1 VVFGELEIDRH
12 LAHYGDIRDSNPLLG
27 TPYWHWQGEKII
39 WFVIS
44 DLEGCCLK
52 DCDLE
57 RDLSQPYRSDYERG
71 RRDGPAPRIQRAQ
84 SNALARP
91 QWELK
96 ETASN
101 AFRGWNLLLSCYLEL
116 SEELVPSVT
125 RLSRQGLP
133 CRECDMFLSDEAVL
147 LRWVNSLSNALNQR
161 SSQETRR
168 RQISLCLSS

>member
-1 VVFGELEIDRH
+1 MMVFLLSSGRATHKLDGVVFGELEIDRH

-71 RRDGPAPRIQRAQ
+71 RRDGPAPRIQSSEQCSCAAPVGTEGDGVKCLQRME
-84 SNALARP
+84 S
-91 QWELK
+91 
-96 ETASN
+96 SVI
-101 AFRGWNLLLSCYLEL
+101 LLS
-116 SEELVPSVT
+116 
-125 RLSRQGLP
+125 
-133 CRECDMFLSDEAVL
+133 
-147 LRWVNSLSNALNQR
+147 
-161 SSQETRR
+161 
-168 RQISLCLSS
+168 